1 MGRSKQSKEI
11 KSMNSRRNQLI
22 VSSLLLF
29 AVVAA
34 CSTSPAGSSNGS
46 TGSPAAATSQPTS
59 TSASGECT
67 NDYFPVSSGTT
78 WSYSSGGGVLGDYT
92 YSWTVADVSDAG
104 FTTNDQSSLGTGTT
118 SSVKWNC
125 QGGNL
130 AALDSGSNSLSLSTS
145 KVIMTSTSVTAEGF
159 NIPASFKSGNTWS
172 EKVTAKGTVVSAT
185 KTVDVQID
193 SDLACSIAGDDTI
206 TVPAG
211 TFDAVKT
218 TCSDMVSVSELNQG
232 TPMPAA
238 APSTVNITNWYAK
251 GVGLLK
257 SVRVSTAGGTA
268 TSMLTQYKIQ
278 K

>member
-1 MGRSKQSKEI
+1 
-11 KSMNSRRNQLI
+11 MNSRRNQLI
-22 VSSLLLF
+22 LSSLLLF
-29 AVVAA
+29 AVLAA

-46 TGSPAAATSQPTS
+46 TGGPAAATS
-59 TSASGECT
+59 TSARGECT
-67 NDYFPVSSGTT
+67 NDYFPVSSGTA
-78 WSYSSGGGVLGDYT
+78 WSYSSTGGVLGDYT
-92 YSWTVADVSDAG
+92 YGWTVADVSDTG

-130 AALDSGSNSLSLSTS
+130 AALDSGANSLSLSTS
-145 KVIMTSTSVTAEGF
+145 KVSMTTTSVTAEGF

-172 EKVTAKGTVVSAT
+172 EKVTAKGTVVSGT

-193 SDLACSIAGDDTI
+193 SDLTCSVAGNDSI

-218 TCSDMVSVSELNQG
+218 TCTDMVSVSELNLG
-232 TPMPAA
+232 TPVPAA
-238 APSTVNITNWYAK
+238 AASTVNITNWYAK

-257 SVRVSTAGGTA
+257 TVRVSTVGGTA
-268 TSMLTQYKIQ
+268 TGVLTQYSIQ